1 MIPQTEDI
9 KTAPDYLYHWPT
21 SKSFCEESRCND
33 LQTAAEVYR
42 RIVERL
48 QRQTQCQNTQT
59 QHEETLKQL
68 WIASFTGGNVY
79 YRA

>member
-1 MIPQTEDI
+1 MIPQTEDVA
-9 KTAPDYLYHWPT
+9 TAQDYQQTWAT
-21 SKSFCEESRCND
+21 GKSFCEESRCNQ

-42 RIVERL
+42 RIVEKL
-48 QRQTQCQNTQT
+48 QRQAQRPNAQNQ
-59 QHEETLKQL
+59 QEETLKQI

>member
-9 KTAPDYLYHWPT
+9 ETAPVYLQ
-21 SKSFCEESRCND
+21 SGKSDCEESRCNQ

-42 RIVERL
+42 RILERL
-48 QRQTQCQNTQT
+48 QREQQYQNAQT
-59 QHEETLKQL
+59 QHEETLKQI
-68 WIASFTGGNVY
+68 WIASFTGGNIY